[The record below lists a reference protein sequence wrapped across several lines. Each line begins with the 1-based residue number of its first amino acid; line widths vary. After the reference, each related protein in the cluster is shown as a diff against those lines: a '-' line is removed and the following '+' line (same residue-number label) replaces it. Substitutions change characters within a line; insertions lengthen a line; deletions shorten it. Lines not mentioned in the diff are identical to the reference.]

1 MEKRIAP
8 SEQKAQALR
17 AVLQGQSE
25 GQSGEE
31 LLSLLVRLATER
43 IVQEALE
50 REQAEA
56 LGRGRYEARG
66 EKSGYRN
73 GDENGTLKT
82 GEGVLHVK
90 VPQIR
95 GQADPYRS
103 QLWRN
108 VGNTSDVLKKLILE
122 MYVGGMSQRDIEY
135 GLEKAVGQF
144 VVSKS
149 TVSEMAESL
158 TEEYE
163 TFRTRDLSHEPVAY
177 LFIDTVYEPLR
188 RWGQKTGIL
197 CVWAICED
205 GRKVLVS
212 LSLTNSESY
221 ESCIEVFRDLGN
233 RGMRPPVTI
242 TTDGALGLTKAID
255 AMWPKSLRIRCWWHK
270 MKNLQQKVPD
280 QAWPAFKALV
290 VDMRDAP
297 SRKKAEERRDQI
309 VALYQREFPEACRCL
324 LDDAEASLNHLEVP
338 QRHQQ
343 YVRTSNLAERAF
355 VEERR
360 RTKVIPH
367 LQDERSLVQ
376 LVFAV
381 LIRVSEKWNKKSFS
395 ALEQQQIRR
404 LRQQRQLDEQE
415 ESIGDPIT
423 NHQPR
428 RSAASAA

>member
-31 LLSLLVRLATER
+31 LWSLLVRLATER
-43 IVQEALE
+43 ILQEALE
-50 REQAEA
+50 HEPAEA

-73 GDENGTLKT
+73 GYENGTLKT

-108 VGNTSDVLKKLILE
+108 VGNTSDVLKKLIVE
-122 MYVGGMSQRDIEY
+122 RYVGGMSQRDIEY
-135 GLEKAVGQF
+135 GLEQAVGQF

-149 TVSEMAESL
+149 TGSEMAESV

-221 ESCIEVFRDLGN
+221 ESCIEVFRDLGK

-309 VALYQREFPEACRCL
+309 VTLYQHEFPEACRCL

-343 YVRTSNLAERAF
+343 
-355 VEERR
+355 
-360 RTKVIPH
+360 
-367 LQDERSLVQ
+367 
-376 LVFAV
+376 
-381 LIRVSEKWNKKSFS
+381 
-395 ALEQQQIRR
+395 
-404 LRQQRQLDEQE
+404 
-415 ESIGDPIT
+415 
-423 NHQPR
+423 
-428 RSAASAA
+428 

>member
-25 GQSGEE
+25 GQSGEA

-73 GDENGTLKT
+73 GYENGTLKT

-280 QAWPAFKALV
+280 QAWPAFKTLV

-324 LDDAEASLNHLEVP
+324 LEDAEASLNHLEVP

-376 LVFAV
+376 LVSRSGMV
-381 LIRVSEKWNKKSFS
+381 ETP
-395 ALEQQQIRR
+395 R
-404 LRQQRQLDEQE
+404 L
-415 ESIGDPIT
+415 
-423 NHQPR
+423 
-428 RSAASAA
+428 